1 MEDKNQEEL
10 ERARAQR
17 GRIRLVVGLL
27 IAVTAF
33 YIFIAG
39 ATEGGVYFFEVDEA
53 LDQKA
58 DQVVGRM
65 VRIKGHVVEGTWTQK
80 MAPNTINEFRIEKL
94 GQGDK
99 SIPIYYPRPTP
110 DVFKEGGEV
119 VVTGSFDKNGVLRAD
134 EVTAKCPSKYEGK
147 EAYPEM
153 EQETKRQ

>member
-80 MAPNTINEFRIEKL
+80 MPRIR
-94 GQGDK
+94 
-99 SIPIYYPRPTP
+99 SM
-110 DVFKEGGEV
+110 
-119 VVTGSFDKNGVLRAD
+119 SFELRNWVREISRFLFITRVLPQ
-134 EVTAKCPSKYEGK
+134 TSSKRVG
-147 EAYPEM
+147 
-153 EQETKRQ
+153 RLL